1 MSSQWTRRH
10 ALQVGGAI
18 GIFGVAG
25 CLGSSG
31 TDTNSPNLN
40 QAAITLLNGGTLVTS
55 PSCPCCHRY
64 ADILTERGV
73 DRLDI
78 VEQKNYA
85 EPKQRAG
92 IPREMWACH
101 TITTEGYA
109 LEGHLPVEAI
119 EKLAIERPAIIG
131 VALPGMP
138 AGSPGMG
145 GSTDDEFVVY
155 AIEQDGSTSEYLRV

>member
-1 MSSQWTRRH
+1 
-10 ALQVGGAI
+10 
-18 GIFGVAG
+18 
-25 CLGSSG
+25 
-31 TDTNSPNLN
+31 
-40 QAAITLLNGGTLVTS
+40 
-55 PSCPCCHRY
+55 
-64 ADILTERGV
+64 LTESGV

-92 IPREMWACH
+92 IPRELWACH

-145 GSTDDEFVVY
+145 GNTDDEFVVY

>member
-1 MSSQWTRRH
+1 MGPNGTIHVVTMDSSP
-10 ALQVGGAI
+10 
-18 GIFGVAG
+18 
-25 CLGSSG
+25 C
-31 TDTNSPNLN
+31 
-40 QAAITLLNGGTLVTS
+40 S
-55 PSCPCCHRY
+55 PSRRGYRNFRCSRLSRVIWYRHQLTQPQSGSNYPAKRWHARNVSVVPVLSEY

-85 EPKQRAG
+85 EPKQCAG
-92 IPREMWACH
+92 IPRELWACH

-131 VALPGMP
+131 VVLPGMP
-138 AGSPGMG
+138 A
-145 GSTDDEFVVY
+145 
-155 AIEQDGSTSEYLRV
+155 